1 MNQWAWCHEYEQ
13 AARGRGDAERLRLAR
28 LHHDGWAFREID
40 PDQAHDLYDEGW
52 RLAKRLGEPW
62 WELFYAHWRLGAL
75 LYFKRDYRDVVRP
88 AVEAVLEARKPRYD
102 AFPFRFAVYYD
113 LVAAY
118 LGIDP
123 AGYATQI
130 RQALHALEHDVPHS
144 GEDHF
149 LLEDLRRVF
158 ALALDDLDG
167 AERATLRSMC
177 RADEAGEGD
186 SAGHH
191 TVFNHCGLCAVAF
204 KREAWGQLAEQAAA
218 GEREARRIGYKLQI
232 SECQMWLALL
242 ARRAGDEARA
252 RPLHARA
259 VGRVGRVRKPP
270 SAAWFDGLAACEVWV
285 DDLPAALRVR
295 DRELAT
301 VRDHGRL
308 AYECHCHV
316 ERCRLLAKMG
326 RPLDE
331 VLAQGRAAA
340 ARLRDPAPEL
350 EKLMRAAR
358 GEAAK
363 P

>member
-1 MNQWAWCHEYEQ
+1 M
-13 AARGRGDAERLRLAR
+13 
-28 LHHDGWAFREID
+28 
-40 PDQAHDLYDEGW
+40 
-52 RLAKRLGEPW
+52 
-62 WELFYAHWRLGAL
+62 
-75 LYFKRDYRDVVRP
+75 
-88 AVEAVLEARKPRYD
+88 
-102 AFPFRFAVYYD
+102 
-113 LVAAY
+113 
-118 LGIDP
+118 
-123 AGYATQI
+123 
-130 RQALHALEHDVPHS
+130 PHS